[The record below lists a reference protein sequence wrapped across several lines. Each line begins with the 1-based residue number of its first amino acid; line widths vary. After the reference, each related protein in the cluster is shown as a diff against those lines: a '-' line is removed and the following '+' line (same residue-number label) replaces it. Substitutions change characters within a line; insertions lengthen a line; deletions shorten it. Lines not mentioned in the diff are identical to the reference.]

1 MDGKK
6 RKNREKGNSLLP
18 IALVI
23 GLAVTI
29 CFSFL
34 PRIIDPWVNAN
45 LVEEELS
52 RDMPLGRYLSN
63 VWDEP
68 NVIVALHGYSHT
80 TPNGDDSAEFYSEN
94 EEIPTSYIEDH
105 VERAMTVFNS
115 LGINCLLYTSPSPRD
130 S

>member
-1 MDGKK
+1 MRIPQRDPMDRKK
-6 RKNREKGNSLLP
+6 RKDREKGNSLLP

-23 GLAVTI
+23 GLVITI
-29 CFSFL
+29 GFSFL

-52 RDMPLGRYLSN
+52 RDMPLGRYLSD

-80 TPNGDDSAEFYSEN
+80 TPNL
-94 EEIPTSYIEDH
+94 
-105 VERAMTVFNS
+105 S
-115 LGINCLLYTSPSPRD
+115 LIHI
-130 S
+130 